1 MSSIQESDVPLTPSE
16 QAALPPSPAW
26 GTAVSL
32 SPEPFAPALLA
43 RDPSP
48 PPVVAPAPPP
58 VAKLSFKEWQARRKL
73 QRAKEGEVAQE
84 REREREGQREQERER
99 ERQREREN
107 KAAQGEDKE
116 NKLVPVKAE
125 DGLSRIL
132 NDIRRS
138 TVSDKTPQVEQPA
151 RQDVEMADV
160 PPLVVAPG
168 AAPALSPVA
177 DFQSK
182 LKASPLSMT
191 ALVGTGNDHLS
202 PLAVSSSVDSRT
214 PSCTLVN
221 GIKPKTS
228 PFASQTVPSPKSPLL
243 DVIPYPALP
252 QSALTVAGDKSI
264 IDRATAEMSYEELLT
279 LSRRLLTLAPNGES
293 MVSVKPQGSAPVV
306 SIPASPVTS
315 TPVQPKVSL
324 PWKEAV
330 NVLKKKFSF
339 GEIDRTSVSEVPIPD
354 SPIVSMDEGPSKPK
368 GKGADPRN
376 WGNISFGDFT
386 EADFNA
392 QREALANFAEIT
404 V

>member
-1 MSSIQESDVPLTPSE
+1 MRKRWKAGGGLVAHQTHAPPRVDKGKGKARAQEEPMDVDVDFGVLAEEEAVSVPVPVESDVPPTPSE
-16 QAALPPSPAW
+16 QAASPPSPAW

-48 PPVVAPAPPP
+48 PPAVAPAPPP

-84 REREREGQREQERER
+84 REREREGQREQECER

-151 RQDVEMADV
+151 RQDVEMADA

-191 ALVGTGNDHLS
+191 ALVATENDHLS
-202 PLAVSSSVDSRT
+202 PLAVSRSCWEDSQQNLGLNCLFGFIFT
-214 PSCTLVN
+214 GLVLLE
-221 GIKPKTS
+221 
-228 PFASQTVPSPKSPLL
+228 KS
-243 DVIPYPALP
+243 
-252 QSALTVAGDKSI
+252 
-264 IDRATAEMSYEELLT
+264 
-279 LSRRLLTLAPNGES
+279 
-293 MVSVKPQGSAPVV
+293 
-306 SIPASPVTS
+306 
-315 TPVQPKVSL
+315 
-324 PWKEAV
+324 
-330 NVLKKKFSF
+330 
-339 GEIDRTSVSEVPIPD
+339 
-354 SPIVSMDEGPSKPK
+354 
-368 GKGADPRN
+368 
-376 WGNISFGDFT
+376 
-386 EADFNA
+386 
-392 QREALANFAEIT
+392 
-404 V
+404 